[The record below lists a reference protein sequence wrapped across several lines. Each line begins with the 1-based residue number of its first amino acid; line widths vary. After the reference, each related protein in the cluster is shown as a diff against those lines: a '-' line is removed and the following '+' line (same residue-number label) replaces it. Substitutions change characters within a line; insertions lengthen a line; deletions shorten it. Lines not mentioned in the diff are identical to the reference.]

1 LHAFLTFLAAPSPWA
16 GALKRGFLLV
26 KRVSVLT
33 ALGAL
38 SAAIMI
44 PATVAGAATSTT
56 SQTAAATRAASPS
69 YSVTAGHASRLNQSP
84 VGVSGLAAET
94 TATSP
99 YLSALRGAPSKSGG
113 ASASAATANPGV
125 KALANAS
132 HKARSAASAPAAS
145 GATVRSAAASA
156 GSTAAA
162 KAAAA
167 SPASVPGVA
176 HAFNGVSDKDS
187 DPLFGSPVTPPDQG
201 LCVGTDTTLKGSPDA
216 VWEPVNEAAQETT
229 KSGVKLRS
237 DVGLGTLFQDQYY
250 IGDVRCVYDAPT
262 KSFIFTE
269 IGFPVASG
277 PAADGNNTTIDVAV
291 VNSKGAAEYQ
301 FDTSLNSTCFGDQPK
316 TGFDNNALVIST
328 DEYCGPTETDYEGAA
343 VFVISKPQLTA
354 EAATVS
360 DAVLGPVSI
369 AGNPITGLDPA
380 VNTGSGTE
388 YLVDSTSFLG
398 AADNPA
404 PSASTLDLSALTNTA
419 SVTTGK
425 GTPELASK
433 TLPSEKYV
441 YPVPATSTGDGSTST
456 LPDGSV
462 VTSENAIQS
471 DDDRTSGP
479 VNVTPDPSGG
489 IDLWTAVDTA
499 ITPRGDTAT
508 RDGSAWFEISTA
520 KQKVISQGYTAV
532 KGANLV
538 YPAIEALP
546 HGPVAQ
552 VFTITGPT
560 INPSIAYNKLGSP
573 GVTTVQAGSGPHVSF
588 SDTAGGSRWGDYSM
602 AVPDPDGSGIWFAT
616 EYIPPAAD
624 QDPYDNWGTYVFE
637 VPSK

>member
-1 LHAFLTFLAAPSPWA
+1 M
-16 GALKRGFLLV
+16 
-26 KRVSVLT
+26 KRVSVLA

-38 SAAIMI
+38 SAAIVI
-44 PATVAGAATSTT
+44 PATIAGAAASATPTT

-69 YSVTAGHASRLNQSP
+69 YSVTTGHASRLEQSAT
-84 VGVSGLAAET
+84 GVSGLPAVPAANSAFLAAQRGT
-94 TATSP
+94 LPYKGSPGSSATA
-99 YLSALRGAPSKSGG
+99 AGA
-113 ASASAATANPGV
+113 ASAATPSVRA
-125 KALANAS
+125 
-132 HKARSAASAPAAS
+132 ARMTITTAKPAKAASA
-145 GATVRSAAASA
+145 TASA
-156 GSTAAA
+156 PTTATATTA
-162 KAAAA
+162 GKS
-167 SPASVPGVA
+167 SPHGVT
-176 HAFNGVSDKDS
+176 HAFNGVDDKDS
-187 DPLFGSPVTPPDQG
+187 DALIDSPITPPDQG
-201 LCVGTDTTLKGSPDA
+201 LCVGTDSTLKGKPDA

-229 KSGVKLRS
+229 KSGVKLRP
-237 DVGLGTLFQDQYY
+237 DVSLTTIFQDPYF
-250 IGDVRCVYDAPT
+250 IGDVRCVYDAPA

-277 PAADGNNTTIDVAV
+277 PASDGNNTTLDVAV
-291 VNSKGAAEYQ
+291 VNSRGAAEYQ
-301 FDTSLNSTCFGDQPK
+301 FDTSLNGTCFGDQPK
-316 TGFDNNALVIST
+316 TGFDNNALVVST
-328 DEYCGPTETDYEGAA
+328 DEYCGPTESDYKGAA
-343 VFVISKPQLTA
+343 VLVISQPQLAA
-354 EAATVS
+354 EDATVS

-369 AGNPITGLDPA
+369 AGNPVTGLDPA
-380 VNTGSGTE
+380 INTGSGTD

-404 PSASTLDLSALTNTA
+404 PSARTLDLSALTNTA

-425 GTPELASK
+425 GTPELTSK

-456 LPDGSV
+456 LPDGTV
-462 VTSENAIQS
+462 VTSENAIQP

-479 VNVTPDPSGG
+479 VNVTPDRSGG
-489 IDLWTAVDTA
+489 LDLWTAVDTA

-520 KQKVISQGYTAV
+520 KQKVIAQGYTAV

-552 VFTITGPT
+552 VFTITGPA
-560 INPSIAYNKLGSP
+560 INPGIAYNELGSP
-573 GVTTVQAGSGPHVSF
+573 FVTTVEAGSGPHVSF
-588 SDTAGGSRWGDYSM
+588 SDTVGGSRWGDYSM

-624 QDPYDNWGTYVFE
+624 QDQYDNWGTYVFE
-637 VPSK
+637 VPSH